1 LIDAAGDYTVKGSFG
16 TATVAIAAGDD
27 AKTVAQSFNLASG
40 TTGITAAAITKAK
53 LTSLSA
59 ETYSFTLKGKSSTA
73 STVNA
78 TVTSASNLTA
88 LKDAIN
94 SVSGATGITA
104 ALTEDLSG
112 VNLVQQDGFDIVV
125 GDVTSSGSGT
135 MTMGAADKDG
145 DAVSAAAVALGGTTT
160 TDSQVIIGQISLSSH
175 KAFTVTSGN
184 AANHFATDTTA
195 QTSTLS
201 SMGAVDISSQTG
213 ATNALSVIDGALAM
227 ISEVRSEMGAAENR
241 LSSTV
246 DNLSNVSVNTQR
258 SLTAVE
264 DANFASETSALTKAQ
279 ILQQAATSMLAQAN
293 KAKQTMLVL
302 LQG

>member
-1 LIDAAGDYTVKGSFG
+1 MGSEMC
-16 TATVAIAAGDD
+16 IR
-27 AKTVAQSFNLASG
+27 
-40 TTGITAAAITKAK
+40 
-53 LTSLSA
+53 
-59 ETYSFTLKGKSSTA
+59 
-73 STVNA
+73 
-78 TVTSASNLTA
+78 
-88 LKDAIN
+88 
-94 SVSGATGITA
+94 
-104 ALTEDLSG
+104 
-112 VNLVQQDGFDIVV
+112 
-125 GDVTSSGSGT
+125 
-135 MTMGAADKDG
+135 
-145 DAVSAAAVALGGTTT
+145 
-160 TDSQVIIGQISLSSH
+160 DSSSH

>member
-1 LIDAAGDYTVKGSFG
+1 
-16 TATVAIAAGDD
+16 
-27 AKTVAQSFNLASG
+27 
-40 TTGITAAAITKAK
+40 
-53 LTSLSA
+53 
-59 ETYSFTLKGKSSTA
+59 
-73 STVNA
+73 
-78 TVTSASNLTA
+78 
-88 LKDAIN
+88 
-94 SVSGATGITA
+94 VSGATGITA